1 MHYNR
6 LLIAI
11 ISLFV
16 FSPVFAQTKLSKK
29 QLMQERIQLMQTI
42 DSLKQLIEAQTIEA
56 TQEVEEAE
64 NCSEINYAGSEE
76 FSGVEPGS
84 NPDSLL
90 TEWYNQKKVSFSDTD
105 IMNLDSI
112 KYTSNIPDAV
122 YMERINKINS
132 YIPLHFNDI
141 IKNHI
146 IYYTDKMPER
156 ARHILGLC
164 EYYMPII
171 EEIFDYYGL
180 PKELKAVAIIE
191 SALNPTA
198 TSRVGA
204 KGMWQFMYNT
214 ARQYNLKITSYVDE
228 RMDVVKS
235 CHAAA
240 KYLRDSYTIFGDWSL
255 AISSYNCGIGNVNK
269 AIRRAGSREFWDIY
283 RYLPRETRGYVPS
296 FVAALYLMHYYK
308 DHGIIPAQLE
318 MPPHVDTFQIKKNL
332 HFEQI
337 SKVVGVPIEEIKTY
351 NTQYIE
357 NIIPGNESGYI
368 LRLPYKYTNRFI
380 DMEDSVYRYKDSVYF
395 NAVTKK
401 SIKESASG
409 NRVHV
414 VKRGETLGHIAM
426 KYRVSVANLKR
437 WNNLRSNNIRIG
449 QRLRIYGGAAPA
461 KSSASSSSSSSSAS
475 TTKSGGYQWYT
486 IKKND
491 TLSGIADKFPGVS
504 LNDILKLNGFTT
516 RTKIYPGKRIKIK
529 KL

>member
-1 MHYNR
+1 MHRNR

-11 ISLFV
+11 LTLFV
-16 FSPVFAQTKLSKK
+16 ISPAFAQTKLSKK
-29 QLMQERIQLMQTI
+29 QLIKERMQLMQTI
-42 DSLKQLIEAQTIEA
+42 DSLKQIISESENFEEEEYQQMQEQQTDL
-56 TQEVEEAE
+56 
-64 NCSEINYAGSEE
+64 NYDGSEE
-76 FSGVEPGS
+76 FIGVEPGC

-90 TEWYNQKKVSFSDTD
+90 TEWYNQKKISSFDTE

-146 IYYTDKMPER
+146 IFYTDKMPER

-171 EEIFDYYGL
+171 EEVFDYYGL
-180 PKELKAVAIIE
+180 PKELKAMAIIE

-204 KGMWQFMYNT
+204 KGLWQFMYQT

-240 KYLRDSYTIFGDWSL
+240 KYLRDSYTIYGDWSL

-283 RYLPRETRGYVPS
+283 RFLPRETRGYVPS
-296 FVAALYLMHYYK
+296 FVAALYLLHYHK
-308 DHGIIPAQLE
+308 EHGIVPKNME

-337 SKVVGVPIEEIKTY
+337 SKVVGVPMEEIKTY

-357 NIIPGNESGYI
+357 DIIPGNESGYI
-368 LRLPYKYTNRFI
+368 LRLPYKYTNKFI
-380 DMEDSVYRYKDSVYF
+380 DMEDSIYRYKDTVYF
-395 NAVTKK
+395 SALTKK
-401 SIKESASG
+401 SIKESATG
-409 NRVHV
+409 NSFHV
-414 VKRGETLGHIAM
+414 VKRNETLGHIAI
-426 KYRVSVANLKR
+426 KYKVSVASLKR
-437 WNNLRSNNIRIG
+437 WNNLRSNNIRVG
-449 QRLRIYGGAAPA
+449 QRLRIYGGVAPA
-461 KSSASSSSSSSSAS
+461 KSSSTSKSTSSA
-475 TTKSGGYQWYT
+475 TTTNSSGYQWYT

-504 LNDILKLNGFTT
+504 LNDILRLNNFTT
-516 RTKIYPGKRIKIK
+516 RTKIYPGKKIKIK

>member
-1 MHYNR
+1 MHRNR

-11 ISLFV
+11 ITLFV
-16 FSPVFAQTKLSKK
+16 VSPAFSQTKLTKK
-29 QLMQERIQLMQTI
+29 QLLKERMQFMHTI
-42 DSLKQLIEAQTIEA
+42 DSLKQIIENECINISDIENIENGQ
-56 TQEVEEAE
+56 QEEEAE
-64 NCSEINYAGSEE
+64 INYLGSEE
-76 FSGVEPGS
+76 FIGVEPGS

-90 TEWYNQKKVSFSDTD
+90 TEWYQQKKLSLTDTEL
-105 IMNLDSI
+105 INLDSI

-122 YMERINKINS
+122 YMERLNKINS

-180 PKELKAVAIIE
+180 PKELKAMAIIE

-204 KGMWQFMYNT
+204 KGLWQFMYMT

-240 KYLRDSYTIFGDWSL
+240 KYLRDSYTIYGDWSL

-283 RYLPRETRGYVPS
+283 RFLPRETRGYVPS
-296 FVAALYLMHYYK
+296 FVAALYLLNYHK
-308 DHGIIPAQLE
+308 EHGIIPDNLE

-337 SKVVGVPIEEIKTY
+337 SKVVGVPIEEIRTY

-357 NIIPGNESGYI
+357 DIIPGNESGYI

-380 DMEDSVYRYKDSVYF
+380 DMEDSVYRYKDTTYF

-401 SIKESASG
+401 SIKESATG
-409 NRVHV
+409 NRIHV
-414 VKRGETLGHIAM
+414 VRRGETLGHIAL

-449 QRLRIYGGAAPA
+449 QKLRIYGGAAPA
-461 KSSASSSSSSSSAS
+461 KKTSSSSAT
-475 TTKSGGYQWYT
+475 TTKSEGYQWYT

-516 RTKIYPGKRIKIK
+516 RTKIYPGRKIKIK

>member
-1 MHYNR
+1 
-6 LLIAI
+6 
-11 ISLFV
+11 
-16 FSPVFAQTKLSKK
+16 
-29 QLMQERIQLMQTI
+29 
-42 DSLKQLIEAQTIEA
+42 
-56 TQEVEEAE
+56 
-64 NCSEINYAGSEE
+64 
-76 FSGVEPGS
+76 
-84 NPDSLL
+84 
-90 TEWYNQKKVSFSDTD
+90 
-105 IMNLDSI
+105 
-112 KYTSNIPDAV
+112 
-122 YMERINKINS
+122 
-132 YIPLHFNDI
+132 
-141 IKNHI
+141 
-146 IYYTDKMPER
+146 MPER

-337 SKVVGVPIEEIKTY
+337 SKVV
-351 NTQYIE
+351 
-357 NIIPGNESGYI
+357 
-368 LRLPYKYTNRFI
+368 
-380 DMEDSVYRYKDSVYF
+380 YF
-395 NAVTKK
+395 
-401 SIKESASG
+401 
-409 NRVHV
+409 
-414 VKRGETLGHIAM
+414 L
-426 KYRVSVANLKR
+426 
-437 WNNLRSNNIRIG
+437 
-449 QRLRIYGGAAPA
+449 
-461 KSSASSSSSSSSAS
+461 
-475 TTKSGGYQWYT
+475 
-486 IKKND
+486 
-491 TLSGIADKFPGVS
+491 F
-504 LNDILKLNGFTT
+504 
-516 RTKIYPGKRIKIK
+516 
-529 KL
+529 